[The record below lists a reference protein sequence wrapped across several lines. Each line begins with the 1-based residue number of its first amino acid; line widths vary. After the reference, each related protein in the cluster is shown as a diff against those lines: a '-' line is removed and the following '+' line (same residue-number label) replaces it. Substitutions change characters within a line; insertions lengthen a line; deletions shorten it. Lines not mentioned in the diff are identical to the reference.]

1 MKSRHNDVDSSIV
14 KPISEFELPQVNG
27 EQISEKG
34 RSNKLLT
41 TNFTVEIHNQKV
53 EQPITYSLDQQIFK
67 FKVTNGLK
75 EPQETSNSDKMTNS
89 EL

>member
-1 MKSRHNDVDSSIV
+1 M
-14 KPISEFELPQVNG
+14 NG

-41 TNFTVEIHNQKV
+41 TSFTVEIHNQKV

-75 EPQETSNSDKMTNS
+75 EPQETSNSDKLTNS